1 MRERSA
7 WDALM
12 EVSGL
17 VDAAYGL
24 ALLADYECAGSLCI
38 PEELEAAQRAP
49 MAAARVLLLRAKALL
64 GDMEPALSKLKREAA

>member
-24 ALLADYECAGSLCI
+24 ALLADYECADSLCI
-38 PEELEAAQRAP
+38 PEELEAARNAP
-49 MAAARVLLLRAKALL
+49 MAAARVLLVQAKELL
-64 GDMEPALSKLKREAA
+64 NNLEPLISKLEREAA